1 MNFLILA
8 AGKSSRIYKNI
19 KKPKSLL
26 KVKKK
31 TLISHII
38 DKINQIRKNKTKI
51 YIVTGFKQK
60 LIKSE
65 LFKKKNIKY
74 IHNKDFAKKDMM
86 SSLILGLKNIN
97 DDTLMIYSDIYF
109 DKKIITEIIK
119 KKKKYITL
127 PVLKNWKKI
136 WKFRNKNIFEDAE
149 DLKLNKKLFIKKIG
163 SKIKNLNNSN
173 YQYMGLVF
181 FPKNK
186 IRIIIKIYNKLKDKN
201 NLHVTRF
208 LNILIKNGYLI
219 KAIPISAFWYEFDDY
234 DDYKKFKRLAI
245 NNLSY

>member
-1 MNFLILA
+1 MNYLILA

-65 LFKKKNIKY
+65 LYKKKNIKY
-74 IHNKDFAKKDMM
+74 IHNKDFDKKDMM

-119 KKKKYITL
+119 KKKSISLY
-127 PVLKNWKKI
+127 
-136 WKFRNKNIFEDAE
+136 
-149 DLKLNKKLFIKKIG
+149 
-163 SKIKNLNNSN
+163 
-173 YQYMGLVF
+173 
-181 FPKNK
+181 
-186 IRIIIKIYNKLKDKN
+186 
-201 NLHVTRF
+201 RF
-208 LNILIKNGYLI
+208 
-219 KAIPISAFWYEFDDY
+219 
-234 DDYKKFKRLAI
+234 
-245 NNLSY
+245 

>member
-26 KVKKK
+26 KVKK

-119 KKKKYITL
+119 KKKVYHSASFKEL
-127 PVLKNWKKI
+127 EKNMEI
-136 WKFRNKNIFEDAE
+136 
-149 DLKLNKKLFIKKIG
+149 
-163 SKIKNLNNSN
+163 
-173 YQYMGLVF
+173 
-181 FPKNK
+181 
-186 IRIIIKIYNKLKDKN
+186 
-201 NLHVTRF
+201 
-208 LNILIKNGYLI
+208 
-219 KAIPISAFWYEFDDY
+219 
-234 DDYKKFKRLAI
+234 
-245 NNLSY
+245 